1 MVYGG
6 CFHFSFLNNFVWI
19 QQIDCKYW
27 YLQLC
32 SNSKTDVDC
41 EIVFMTR
48 NSIFTKLSCTR
59 NGRPFW
65 VLLLISHQPTK
76 YCFCFQWSWL
86 KTYKA
91 KSSIDIIFCLH
102 FLLCKTSMEGSAKWV
117 CNETRRLTVLKC
129 PKTGLVM
136 GQVLTCVDNKN
147 WIVLVGFSF
156 DKWQCIIY

>member
-27 YLQLC
+27 YLQFC

-41 EIVFMTR
+41 EIVFMTA

-65 VLLLISHQPTK
+65 VLLLIRQRGGSSRRAALSFVSFAAFIQRSCNPNHYFRSQCCPTT
-76 YCFCFQWSWL
+76 SPDL
-86 KTYKA
+86 A
-91 KSSIDIIFCLH
+91 PGPL
-102 FLLCKTSMEGSAKWV
+102 FLAV
-117 CNETRRLTVLKC
+117 CSPLAAAVRGALTVHRVHRSLRHA
-129 PKTGLVM
+129 PGGARPGNGLTA
-136 GQVLTCVDNKN
+136 GEKSD
-147 WIVLVGFSF
+147 
-156 DKWQCIIY
+156 